1 MCGRYAS
8 FRSAQDLADTF
19 DVEQISDAAARV
31 AAWYNIA
38 PTDPVRVV
46 LERRASGESSN
57 RGAAES
63 STRDA
68 TEPSVRDGAEPANR
82 DGAEPT
88 RAMHVARWG
97 LIPHW
102 AKDPTMGAR
111 MINARSESVAE
122 KPAFS
127 KSLAQRR
134 CLVVADGYY
143 EWHTA
148 PDPAGGKK
156 PVKTP
161 YYIHPTDGAP
171 IAFAGLYSWWPDP
184 AKAPDDPGRWVLS
197 TTIITQAARD
207 GLEQIHDREPAVLDH
222 DLVGAWIDR
231 DAGTETALDILSR
244 PCPPLTWHEVDR
256 AVGSVR
262 NQGAHLIEPV

>member
-31 AAWYNIA
+31 AAGYNIA

-46 LERRASGESSN
+46 LERRDGGESSS
-57 RGAAES
+57 RGAASSARDGAES
-63 STRDA
+63 S
-68 TEPSVRDGAEPANR
+68 SRDGAEPATRN
-82 DGAEPT
+82 GTEPAT

-184 AKAPDDPGRWVLS
+184 AKAPDDPDRWVLS
-197 TTIITQAARD
+197 TTIITQAARG
-207 GLEQIHDREPAVLDH
+207 GLEHIHDREPAVLDH

-262 NQGAHLIEPV
+262 SQGAHLIEPV